1 MANDQSKK
9 MVKVIFEA
17 LDEHKGRD
25 VSILDIGEVSVIAD
39 YFVIA
44 TADNV
49 RQVEAL
55 TDAVEEKMF
64 KAGFDLRKKE
74 GVAESGWILMDFN
87 DVIVHIFD
95 KEQRLFYDLE
105 RIWSDGKKVVDIAE
119 L

>member
-1 MANDQSKK
+1 

-25 VSILDIGEVSVIAD
+25 ISILDIGEVSVIAD